1 MINQNQIHSI
11 TDLRFKTK
19 KVLGKA
25 KKGPIFLF
33 HRHTPKGVL
42 LSFESYQEILSQL
55 EDYFDSIKAERY
67 EKENK
72 GKVKWIPFSEIKK
85 MIND

>member
-1 MINQNQIHSI
+1 MITQKQIHSI

-19 KVLGKA
+19 KVLEKA
-25 KKGPIFLF
+25 KKEPVFLF

-67 EKENK
+67 EKEDK
-72 GKVKWIPFSEIKK
+72 SKVEWIPFSEIKK
-85 MIND
+85 IIND

>member
-19 KVLGKA
+19 KVLEKA

-67 EKENK
+67 EKEEK
-72 GKVKWIPFSEIKK
+72 SKVKWIPFSEIKK

>member
-67 EKENK
+67 EKEEK
-72 GKVKWIPFSEIKK
+72 SKVKWIPFSEIKK

>member
-1 MINQNQIHSI
+1 MINQNQIYSI
-11 TDLRFKTK
+11 TDLRFKTE
-19 KVLGKA
+19 KVLEKA
-25 KKGPIFLF
+25 KKEPVFLF
-33 HRHTPKGVL
+33 YRHTLKGVL
-42 LSFESYQEILSQL
+42 LSFESYQEMLNQL

-85 MIND
+85 ND